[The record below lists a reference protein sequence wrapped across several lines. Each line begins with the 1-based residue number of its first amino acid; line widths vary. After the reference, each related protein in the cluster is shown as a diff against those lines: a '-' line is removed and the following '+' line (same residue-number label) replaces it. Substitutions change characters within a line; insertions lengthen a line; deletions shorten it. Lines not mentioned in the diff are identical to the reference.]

1 MPSNFP
7 QFDVAYDLA
16 NGLRVGLLADH
27 TVHAHDVTNDEPLD
41 DVTSDENGIV
51 EAGTVDVDAGT
62 TVRFYT
68 DHLGA
73 AGAIEFV
80 TTA

>member
-1 MPSNFP
+1 MPSNYP

-27 TVHAHDVTNDEPLD
+27 TIHVHDATNDVPLG
-41 DVTSDENGIV
+41 DVVSNAEGIV
-51 EAGTVDVDAGT
+51 EAGTLPVDAGT
-62 TVRFYT
+62 TVRFYS

-80 TTA
+80 TIP